1 MNILIAG
8 GCGYIGSHTA
18 AELIKSGHDI
28 VICDSLIRGSV
39 DAPDAI
45 AEITGKKFSFYRV
58 DISDTDSLCA
68 VFEKHRF
75 DAVIHFAGLKSVSE
89 SVRMPLSYYRS
100 NVCATV
106 SLLEVME
113 RYNVRKIIFSSSA
126 SVYGKNDIMP
136 LTEAFTKNPS
146 NPYARSKSMIE
157 DMIMDLCSSDDRWSA
172 VMLRYFNPVG
182 AHSSLLIGEDPKIP
196 SDNIMPH
203 IIKTALGEKS
213 CLDIFGTDY
222 DTEDGTGV
230 RDYINISDLAKGHVC
245 ALERLFTGS
254 GYEAFN
260 LGTGKMCS
268 VLELVRI
275 FEESTGVNIP
285 VRFSPRR
292 PGDVSVCYADTSL
305 AEKVLGWKAEQ
316 NLADMCSSSLSY
328 AAKDIKENRSNLI
341 QNQDGYR

>member
-1 MNILIAG
+1 MSILVLG
-8 GCGYIGSHTA
+8 GAGYIGSHTA
-18 AELIKSGHDI
+18 LELIRTGESVIIADNLATGH
-28 VICDSLIRGSV
+28 VEAV
-39 DAPDAI
+39 PKDA
-45 AEITGKKFSFYRV
+45 KFYLGDLHDKAFL
-58 DISDTDSLCA
+58 DKI
-68 VFEKHRF
+68 FENEQI

-136 LTEAFTKNPS
+136 LTEACAKNPS
-146 NPYARSKSMIE
+146 SPYARSKSMIE
-157 DMIMDLCSSDDRWSA
+157 DIILDLCSSDDRWSA

-230 RDYINISDLAKGHVC
+230 RDYIHISDLAKGHVC
-245 ALERLFTGS
+245 ALERLFTSS

-260 LGTGKMCS
+260 LGTGKGCS
-268 VLELVRI
+268 VFELVRI
-275 FEESTGVNIP
+275 FEESTGIKIP
-285 VRFSPRR
+285 VKLSPRR

-305 AEKVLGWKAEQ
+305 AEKVLGWKAEES
-316 NLADMCSSSLSY
+316 LEDMCRSSLSY
-328 AAKDIKENRSNLI
+328 AAQELRKTD
-341 QNQDGYR
+341 QN

>member
-28 VICDSLIRGSV
+28 VICDNLVRGSV

-45 AEITGKKFSFYRV
+45 AEITGKKFCFYRV

-213 CLDIFGTDY
+213 CLEIFGTDY

-230 RDYINISDLAKGHVC
+230 RDYIHISDLAKGHVC

-305 AEKVLGWKAEQ
+305 AEKVLGWKSEQ
-316 NLADMCSSSLSY
+316 SLADMCSSSLSY
-328 AAKDIKENRSNLI
+328 AAKILRKTDQI
-341 QNQDGYR
+341 